1 MKKLFDYLNNKPR
14 RIKAE
19 ESIGLDLSSPPLI
32 DINKSMHTPSILLMT
47 SAYHMKRAKKTFER
61 QNFKVNPYPVDFKTN
76 PKNVTLKNPSKSIPN
91 SEA

>member
-1 MKKLFDYLNNKPR
+1 MKKLFDYLNNKSK

-32 DINKSMHTPSILLMT
+32 DSNKSMHTPSILLVT

-61 QNFKVNPYPVDFKTN
+61 KGFKVNPYPVNFKTN
-76 PKNVTLKNPSKSIPN
+76 PKNVNLNIHINGFQIAK
-91 SEA
+91 A